1 LLKLVD
7 KTFQHVS
14 RLLFP
19 ERPEHGTVTSQ
30 VANPGCVDSA
40 GPERQDNIIGES
52 LIPVL
57 WIATR
62 EARAH
67 QPFRSREISAS
78 LIDTRLSLVH

>member
-1 LLKLVD
+1 MLKLVD

-19 ERPEHGTVTSQ
+19 ELPEHGTQ
-30 VANPGCVDSA
+30 VANPGCVDSG

-78 LIDTRLSLVH
+78 LIDTRLSLIH